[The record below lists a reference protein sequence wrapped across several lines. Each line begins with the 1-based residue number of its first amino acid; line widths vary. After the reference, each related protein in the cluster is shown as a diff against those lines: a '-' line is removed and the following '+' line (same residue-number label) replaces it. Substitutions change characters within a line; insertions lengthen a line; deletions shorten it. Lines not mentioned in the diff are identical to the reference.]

1 MLVTNVI
8 KYKER
13 RVLVSA
19 EITQDADIL
28 QFNATYFP
36 LLDENNEMFRVDP
49 DEPIASDSNNMR
61 SKIFQK
67 QFHEFLEQAY
77 KNEVA
82 RMS

>member
-1 MLVTNVI
+1 MLVTNVF

-13 RVLVSA
+13 RVLISA

-36 LLDENNEMFRVDP
+36 MMDEQKEMFRVDP
-49 DEPIASDSNNMR
+49 ESPLPCDEKNMR
-61 SKIFQK
+61 SKDFQNK
-67 QFHEFLEQAY
+67 FHEFLEQAY
-77 KNEVA
+77 KNEVE